1 MCAHR
6 SKGQKK
12 ERTSKMRDMNRDGLD
27 RHSDNGGTKVAPER
41 TQAIPGRIGLCSNCL
56 AGIRSAL

>member
-1 MCAHR
+1 
-6 SKGQKK
+6 
-12 ERTSKMRDMNRDGLD
+12 MRDMNRDGLD